1 MTPGCSPRLPGILGD
16 GWTVPG
22 RILGEVA
29 LQCLYLATKPTHMGG
44 GRGGCGRANLD
55 PTPTYDP

>member
-22 RILGEVA
+22 MILGEVA

-44 GRGGCGRANLD
+44 GGGEDVDGL
-55 PTPTYDP
+55 T